1 MTQAETNRAP
11 ADDGLLALLG
21 ESGSTYTTR
30 AGEVLEL
37 APIKVRQMAAVARA
51 AAPLSGVLAGM
62 ARGGGIDAVALAAQG
77 DELAA
82 LLAALTGRPAQWVGE
97 LPLDDLVGLLSEAL
111 AVNVDFFSSR
121 LQPAIERAAGRIT
134 ATFSAL
140 TQPPAG
146 STLPPG

>member
-1 MTQAETNRAP
+1 MTQAHT
-11 ADDGLLALLG
+11 DDELLALLG

-30 AGEVLEL
+30 AGEALEL
-37 APIKVRQMAAVARA
+37 RPLKVRQMAAVARA
-51 AAPLSGVLAGM
+51 AAPLAGVLAGM
-62 ARGGGIDAVALAAQG
+62 ARGGPLDAMALAAQG

-82 LLAALTGRPAQWVGE
+82 LLVALTERPAQWVGE

-134 ATFSAL
+134 TTFSAM
-140 TQPPAG
+140 TPPPAG